1 MVVKRFAA
9 EDDRIVHD
17 RLLAC
22 LKGRRQ
28 VLELLVDIREPFG
41 DIGGLNLI
49 RIDAVVHEHIEI
61 GIVLPEQLAYA
72 DEGKVII
79 LFCYKALRLI
89 IHHPLRRLKQT
100 RAEIEHRQQTQHL
113 FAPFFALMLRAFLN
127 EQASLRRSGH
137 KSDSA
142 VFINERFHV
151 FVQKIAQR
159 YKKILIYAKKSVILQ
174 SQTKINK
181 QSSMKKCILAAF
193 VALSM
198 SAFAQHVTPLSI
210 ELTEFKLDSL
220 RTLYLA
226 EPPMYRAAL
235 NMVAQSLDM
244 DAAAV
249 NEAKTQLKVERAH
262 SKQIATSIKEATKMT
277 NELRKLYGKEESELK
292 SMQKSVVR
300 QQETINRQM
309 ELNVETR
316 ENYMQFL
323 AKQQSELGYALR
335 EAADRM
341 RAITDL
347 ETSIQ
352 KGQTALQTFNHEI
365 EAKAKDLT
373 LIETELK
380 KRQAAV
386 KAELKTAKTMK

>member
-1 MVVKRFAA
+1 MAVKRFATD
-9 EDDRIVHD
+9 EYRIVHNGFLA
-17 RLLAC
+17 RLESSS
-22 LKGRRQ
+22 Q
-28 VLELLVDIREPFG
+28 ILEFLIDVREPFR
-41 DIGGLNLI
+41 DIRGLNFI
-49 RIDAVVHEHIEI
+49 GVDAILDEHIEVS
-61 GIVLPEQLAYA
+61 IVLTEQFAYA
-72 DEGKVII
+72 DEGEVII
-79 LFCYKALRLI
+79 LLRHEPLRLI
-89 IHHPLRRLKQT
+89 VHHPLRRLEQP
-100 RAEIEHRQQTQHL
+100 RAEIEHRQETQHL
-113 FAPFFALMLRAFLN
+113 FAPFITLVLGAFLN
-127 EQASLRRSGH
+127 QQTGLRSG
-137 KSDSA
+137 
-142 VFINERFHV
+142 
-151 FVQKIAQR
+151 AQR

-174 SQTKINK
+174 PQMKINK
-181 QSSMKKCILAAF
+181 QRSMKKYFLAAL

-373 LIETELK
+373 SIETELK
-380 KRQAAV
+380 QRQAAV

>member
-1 MVVKRFAA
+1 M
-9 EDDRIVHD
+9 
-17 RLLAC
+17 
-22 LKGRRQ
+22 
-28 VLELLVDIREPFG
+28 
-41 DIGGLNLI
+41 
-49 RIDAVVHEHIEI
+49 
-61 GIVLPEQLAYA
+61 
-72 DEGKVII
+72 
-79 LFCYKALRLI
+79 
-89 IHHPLRRLKQT
+89 
-100 RAEIEHRQQTQHL
+100 
-113 FAPFFALMLRAFLN
+113 
-127 EQASLRRSGH
+127 
-137 KSDSA
+137 
-142 VFINERFHV
+142 
-151 FVQKIAQR
+151 
-159 YKKILIYAKKSVILQ
+159 
-174 SQTKINK
+174 KINK
-181 QSSMKKCILAAF
+181 QRSMKKYFLVALL
-193 VALSM
+193 ALSM

-235 NMVAQSLDM
+235 NMVAQSLEM

-316 ENYMQFL
+316 ENYIQFL

-373 LIETELK
+373 SIETELK
-380 KRQAAV
+380 QRQAAV